1 MRTANLIVKFLKT
14 ALLTLLICGPLLAR
28 AQNAPLQN
36 GFAHNDY
43 WHKRPLFDALD
54 NGYTH
59 IEADIFYINGEMVV
73 AHFFPFFQ
81 GKRTLENLY
90 LKPLSERIKRQGNIF
105 EGYDTP
111 ITLMIDIKTGAEDTY
126 QALKPLLKK
135 YSSILSSYENG
146 RVHQRQVTIVLSG
159 NKPYRYIKNEK
170 QRLAFIDED
179 LRDVGKDKCD
189 ANVYQMASC
198 KYSSLLNW
206 DGNGTMPEKERKL
219 LCSYVTKAHSMGK
232 KVRLW
237 ASPEKE
243 SVWKQL
249 LGCGVDLINTDEL
262 ATLRKFLVSNTLVHE
277 KINLAGKPRVASL

>member
-1 MRTANLIVKFLKT
+1 MRTESLIVKFLKT
-14 ALLTLLICGPLLAR
+14 AFLILLIGGCLPCR

-43 WHKRPLFDALD
+43 WHKRPLLDALD

-90 LKPLSERIKRQGNIF
+90 LRPLADRIKKQGNIF
-105 EGYDTP
+105 DSYDTP

-146 RVHQRQVTIVLSG
+146 KLHQRQVTIVLSG
-159 NKPYRYIKNEK
+159 NKPYNLIKREK

-198 KYSSLLNW
+198 KYSSLIDW
-206 DGNGTMPEKERKL
+206 DGDGIMPDKQRKL
-219 LCSYVTKAHSMGK
+219 LCSYVSKAHSMGK

-249 LGCGVDLINTDEL
+249 LNCGVDLINTDEL
-262 ATLRKFLVSNTLVHE
+262 ATLRKFLV
-277 KINLAGKPRVASL
+277 